1 MKDVLKNLKH
11 NGVYVPV
18 YDFKRFNIKILG
30 KKINLSPMSEQMAIA
45 WIRKKQSILSPPDKV
60 YEKNLKQEF
69 LERIEKENPELDFI
83 NTFSKKHLEKIV
95 KTNLQEDEID
105 FSEVSNYLDKI
116 KQKKTHL
123 NQRRKKST
131 KNNSKR
137 ITIEKK
143 GKIWLCN
150 S

>member
-60 YEKNLKQEF
+60 Y
-69 LERIEKENPELDFI
+69 
-83 NTFSKKHLEKIV
+83 
-95 KTNLQEDEID
+95 
-105 FSEVSNYLDKI
+105 
-116 KQKKTHL
+116 
-123 NQRRKKST
+123 
-131 KNNSKR
+131 
-137 ITIEKK
+137 
-143 GKIWLCN
+143 
-150 S
+150 